1 MSLKTLRVPTRWGAT
16 NTSNLV
22 VVVVVVVV
30 VVMVHGYKGEY
41 RSSNKFTVL
50 SHR

>member
-16 NTSNLV
+16 NTSNL

>member
-30 VVMVHGYKGEY
+30 MVHGYKGEY
-41 RSSNKFTVL
+41 RSINKFTVL